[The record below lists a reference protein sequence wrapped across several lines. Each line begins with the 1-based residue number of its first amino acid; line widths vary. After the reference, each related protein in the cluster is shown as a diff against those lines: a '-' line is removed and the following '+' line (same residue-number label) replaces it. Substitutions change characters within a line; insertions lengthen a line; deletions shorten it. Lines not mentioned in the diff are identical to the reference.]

1 MHTFG
6 ATAASDPPPARA
18 HFIFETPWQGGF
30 AGTPGASTP
39 CARRSPNPTD
49 LPSWPDP
56 QTGRSAGTDTAF
68 PAARLYRPTTQPF
81 LPALRTPLVPL
92 LSVLPQVYHPNGPP
106 FPARSGPPAA
116 RAPTPLRQ
124 PLVIASH
131 GKPGFQPSPMATTRG
146 VARFHRGRL
155 TKRQQAGA
163 LQTLREFQGA
173 VRGRGSAGSLVAC
186 CCYGTWAGV
195 EPGPPQASR
204 GRRLCLKLPVPP
216 DGGMASTPSGL
227 GGTRSTASDGGMRST
242 ASLGPGE
249 TGASMESLPSGRG
262 GTRPSNGQWR
272 RLSNPSGRL
281 WKAEAGC
288 EVSERSAVVRK
299 RQQAGAL
306 QTLRDLGGAG
316 QGRGSAWN
324 LAA

>member
-18 HFIFETPWQGGF
+18 HFIFETPWQSGF

-49 LPSWPDP
+49 LPPWPEP
-56 QTGRSAGTDTAF
+56 RTGGSAGTDTAF

-116 RAPTPLRQ
+116 RAPTPLRR

-146 VARFHRGRL
+146 MARFHRGRL
-155 TKRQQAGA
+155 TQRQQA
-163 LQTLREFQGA
+163 
-173 VRGRGSAGSLVAC
+173 C
-186 CCYGTWAGV
+186 
-195 EPGPPQASR
+195 
-204 GRRLCLKLPVPP
+204 
-216 DGGMASTPSGL
+216 
-227 GGTRSTASDGGMRST
+227 
-242 ASLGPGE
+242 
-249 TGASMESLPSGRG
+249 
-262 GTRPSNGQWR
+262 
-272 RLSNPSGRL
+272 
-281 WKAEAGC
+281 
-288 EVSERSAVVRK
+288 
-299 RQQAGAL
+299 AL

>member
-1 MHTFG
+1 
-6 ATAASDPPPARA
+6 
-18 HFIFETPWQGGF
+18 
-30 AGTPGASTP
+30 
-39 CARRSPNPTD
+39 
-49 LPSWPDP
+49 
-56 QTGRSAGTDTAF
+56 
-68 PAARLYRPTTQPF
+68 
-81 LPALRTPLVPL
+81 
-92 LSVLPQVYHPNGPP
+92 
-106 FPARSGPPAA
+106 
-116 RAPTPLRQ
+116 
-124 PLVIASH
+124 
-131 GKPGFQPSPMATTRG
+131 MATTRG

-299 RQQAGAL
+299 RQQAGPL
-306 QTLRDLGGAG
+306 QTLRDLGGGRAG
-316 QGRGSAWN
+316 SRQRMESCGLRLYDLVVLLGAWPSAVATVQVRFFAVSRPGVCLFGEEKPAGGKQSGGRGGERLRRPSASRLRSW
-324 LAA
+324 AQMASAR